1 MKNLPLLLLI
11 MLLNLF
17 NVQSQVKV
25 CESPKDD
32 AIDLNIISIKK
43 CDIKEG
49 KNNARQ
55 ISKTNIARKR
65 VNNRSRKKENNLNSS
80 GNKALNLPNL
90 SKEVLFT
97 LVEEIPMF
105 DDCKH
110 SDKENNIKCF
120 KEKINK
126 HILKN
131 FYAEDY
137 ITENTKTKVYIQFSI
152 DLNGKIINS
161 KIRSRENNKRLH
173 KELDRI
179 INKLPRFNPG
189 KEKGLPVVVTYAFPL
204 NLASD

>member
-1 MKNLPLLLLI
+1 
-11 MLLNLF
+11 MLLSLF
-17 NVQSQVKV
+17 NMQSQVKV
-25 CESPKDD
+25 CETPKDD
-32 AIDLNIISIKK
+32 AIDLNVISVKK
-43 CDIKEG
+43 CDIKE
-49 KNNARQ
+49 KKVRQ

-105 DDCKH
+105 DACKH
-110 SDKENNIKCF
+110 SNRENNIKCF

>member
-1 MKNLPLLLLI
+1 MKNRPLLLLI
-11 MLLNLF
+11 MLLSLF
-17 NVQSQVKV
+17 NMQSQVKV
-25 CESPKDD
+25 CETPKDD
-32 AIDLNIISIKK
+32 AIDLNVISVKK
-43 CDIKEG
+43 CDIKE
-49 KNNARQ
+49 KKVRQ

-105 DDCKH
+105 DACKH
-110 SDKENNIKCF
+110 SNRENNIKCF

>member
-1 MKNLPLLLLI
+1 
-11 MLLNLF
+11 MLLSLF
-17 NVQSQVKV
+17 NMQSQVKV
-25 CESPKDD
+25 CETPKDD
-32 AIDLNIISIKK
+32 AIDLNVISVKK
-43 CDIKEG
+43 CDIKE
-49 KNNARQ
+49 KKVRQ

-105 DDCKH
+105 DACKH
-110 SDKENNIKCF
+110 SNRENNIKCF

-161 KIRSRENNKRLH
+161 KIRSRENNKQLH

>member
-1 MKNLPLLLLI
+1 MKNRPLLLLI
-11 MLLNLF
+11 MLLSLF
-17 NVQSQVKV
+17 NMQSQVKV
-25 CESPKDD
+25 CETPKDD
-32 AIDLNIISIKK
+32 AIDLNVISVKK
-43 CDIKEG
+43 CDIKE
-49 KNNARQ
+49 KKVRQ

-105 DDCKH
+105 DACKH
-110 SDKENNIKCF
+110 SNRENNIKCF

-161 KIRSRENNKRLH
+161 KIRSRENNKQLH

>member
-1 MKNLPLLLLI
+1 MKNIPLLLLI
-11 MLLNLF
+11 MLLSLF
-17 NVQSQVKV
+17 NMQSQVKV
-25 CESPKDD
+25 CETPKDD
-32 AIDLNIISIKK
+32 AIDLNVISVKK
-43 CDIKEG
+43 CDIKE
-49 KNNARQ
+49 KKVRQ

-105 DDCKH
+105 DACKH
-110 SDKENNIKCF
+110 SNRENNIKCF

-161 KIRSRENNKRLH
+161 KIRSRENNKQLH

>member
-1 MKNLPLLLLI
+1 M
-11 MLLNLF
+11 
-17 NVQSQVKV
+17 QSQVKV
-25 CESPKDD
+25 CETPKDD
-32 AIDLNIISIKK
+32 AIDLNVISVKK
-43 CDIKEG
+43 CDIKE
-49 KNNARQ
+49 KKVRQ

-105 DDCKH
+105 DACKH
-110 SDKENNIKCF
+110 SNRENNIKCF